1 VWLCD
6 CQLQQWSVLA
16 DANLPSAL
24 QWSPGGN
31 ALYFQDTDEVDGTV
45 GVSRSDS
52 DDGNGTCDTRFGDL
66 LSFGATRCIFTG
78 VSPDESVYVT
88 ADHRGVE
95 VYSVDL
101 KLP

>member
-1 VWLCD
+1 ME
-6 CQLQQWSVLA
+6 QSVFRVPTA
-16 DANLPSAL
+16 
-24 QWSPGGN
+24 
-31 ALYFQDTDEVDGTV
+31 TMEMERV
-45 GVSRSDS
+45 
-52 DDGNGTCDTRFGDL
+52 TRFGDL

-88 ADHRGVE
+88 ADHGGVE